1 MIHAFVIDEQIN
13 DKTEIFLKALKK
25 ISKGSNS
32 KSLIKKFIKN
42 FSDTK
47 FSIEASFSKQ
57 KLLDADNTAIIINF
71 NKEYQEK
78 INTCFFVNKYGSY
91 IDVDNIDK
99 NDGLKDFLADKNE
112 VNLVLELVVI
122 R

>member
-1 MIHAFVIDEQIN
+1 MIHAFVIDEQTN

-25 ISKGSNS
+25 IAKGINS
-32 KSLIKKFIKN
+32 KSLFKKYVKN

-47 FSIEASFSKQ
+47 FSIEASFSEQ

-71 NKEYQEK
+71 NKEYEEK
-78 INTCFFVNKYGSY
+78 INTCFFLNKYGSY
-91 IDVDNIDK
+91 IDVDNTNK

-112 VNLVLELVVI
+112 VNIVLELVVI

>member
-13 DKTEIFLKALKK
+13 NKTEIFLKALKK

-32 KSLIKKFIKN
+32 KSLIKN